1 MAQHTCAALLQASDS
16 RLWPLSLTQV
26 HNFPFPT
33 PPDPDALRSAHRCL
47 EALAALEPKSG
58 ALTAVGRAMAAF
70 PISPRHARMLL
81 EVGAGVCCLG
91 TVCSLVWQS

>member
-1 MAQHTCAALLQASDS
+1 MTVSLL
-16 RLWPLSLTQV
+16 PMQV

-33 PPDPDALRSAHRCL
+33 PPDPEALRSAHRCL

-81 EVGAGVCCLG
+81 EVSNGVLA
-91 TVCSLVWQS
+91 VYYFYLAVAAKLLRASRQRAHV